1 MYVGTISVS
10 IPLWAAVTDRTKN
23 VEEAIPVAL
32 NEENHLD
39 ESIDN
44 IGLPA
49 HTKFQ
54 T

>member
-1 MYVGTISVS
+1 MS

-23 VEEAIPVAL
+23 VVEAVPVAL

-39 ESIDN
+39 GMDDN